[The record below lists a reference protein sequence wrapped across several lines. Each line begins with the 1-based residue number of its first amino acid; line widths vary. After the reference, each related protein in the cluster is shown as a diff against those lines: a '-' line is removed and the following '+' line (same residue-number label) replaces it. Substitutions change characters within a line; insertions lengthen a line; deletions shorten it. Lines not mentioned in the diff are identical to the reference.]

1 MEAMPGSFGQPGRDV
16 YSVSRLN
23 REARVL
29 LERGFGTLWL
39 EAEISNFSRPS
50 SGHWYFCL
58 KDANAQVRCAMFR
71 QRNMLCAFTARDGQ
85 KVLVRA
91 RIGLYEPRGEF
102 QLIVDHLEDAGLGAL
117 QRQFEE
123 LRTRLA
129 AEGLFST
136 ERKRPLPALP
146 KRIGV
151 ITSPTG
157 AAVRDILH
165 VLARRFPAAGV
176 LIYPVAVQGSQAAAE
191 MVAALKTAGARRDCD
206 VLILARGG
214 GSLEDLWA
222 FNDEKLARAIVAS
235 PIPVIS
241 GVGHE
246 VDFTIADFAAD
257 VRAPTPSAAA
267 ELVVPDADEWL
278 TATER
283 LGARLERSLRRHLAE
298 RRERLR
304 WLTGRAAQVSPIAR
318 LARETQRL
326 DEFDQRMSRA
336 MHRRMDGHRERLLW
350 LRGRAA
356 LVSPAARLA
365 QHLSRLEGLEERI
378 GRAMRQ
384 LHNTRM
390 TEFREC
396 RSRLWHG
403 APLARVRTLVARQ
416 EALAARL
423 EAAGLAAVRGAR
435 ERLLPLVR
443 TLNAVSPLATLDRGY
458 AIVIDA
464 QGKILRDAA
473 EAADGEIIEARL
485 AVGRIRAK
493 VQRP

>member
-1 MEAMPGSFGQPGRDV
+1 
-16 YSVSRLN
+16 
-23 REARVL
+23 
-29 LERGFGTLWL
+29 
-39 EAEISNFSRPS
+39 
-50 SGHWYFCL
+50 
-58 KDANAQVRCAMFR
+58 
-71 QRNMLCAFTARDGQ
+71 MLCTFTARDGQ

-123 LRTRLA
+123 LRARLA
-129 AEGLFST
+129 AEGLFSAA
-136 ERKRPLPALP
+136 RKRPLPTLP

-165 VLARRFPAAGV
+165 VLARRFPAVRV
-176 LIYPVAVQGSQAAAE
+176 LIYPVAVQGAQAAAE
-191 MVAALKTAGARRDCD
+191 IVAALKTAAARNECD

-278 TATER
+278 TACSR
-283 LGARLERSLRRHLAE
+283 LGTRLERCMRRRLAE
-298 RRERLR
+298 HRERLR

-318 LARETQRL
+318 LAQQTQRL
-326 DEFDQRMSRA
+326 DELDQRMSRA
-336 MHRRMDGHRERLLW
+336 LRRRMVGHRERLLW

-356 LVSPAARLA
+356 LVSPSARVA
-365 QHLSRLEGLEERI
+365 QLLSRLEGFEERL
-378 GRAMRQ
+378 GRAVRQ
-384 LHNTRM
+384 VVNTL
-390 TEFREC
+390 TSREQA
-396 RSRLWHG
+396 H
-403 APLARVRTLVARQ
+403 AT
-416 EALAARL
+416 RL
-423 EAAGLAAVRGAR
+423 EMAGREAVRGAR

-458 AIVIDA
+458 AIVVDEH
-464 QGKILRDAA
+464 GKILRDAA
-473 EAADGEIIEARL
+473 HAADGEIIEARL